1 MSYRSLEIWQMAR
14 QISVEIREISI
25 TRSPKFE
32 LYETGS
38 QIRRSSK
45 SIRANIVE
53 GYGRRTYKAEF
64 VKHLIYALASCDETI
79 DHLDVLYSTGSFSD
93 EVIFKDLTARLELL
107 GKKLN
112 LFLKSVQVRHR
123 SEK

>member
-1 MSYRSLEIWQMAR
+1 
-14 QISVEIREISI
+14 
-25 TRSPKFE
+25 
-32 LYETGS
+32 
-38 QIRRSSK
+38 
-45 SIRANIVE
+45 
-53 GYGRRTYKAEF
+53 